1 MLHYET
7 ISPAALELLK
17 SLQSFPDL
25 HDTCLV
31 GGTALALQLGHRKS
45 IDLDIFGSI
54 HTPMSEIRR
63 KLSESHRVQI
73 LKESDNISISVN
85 WHSIKEMNASALREF
100 LSGDNR

>member
-1 MLHYET
+1 M
-7 ISPAALELLK
+7 
-17 SLQSFPDL
+17 
-25 HDTCLV
+25 

-54 HTPMSEIRR
+54 HTPLSEIRR